1 MPTTTKATEVS
12 HETEDG
18 LKRLAHTLDDVQSA
32 LSRLHTDLG
41 VGGRDLLKD
50 VETLV
55 TSARRDTAKLG
66 QTVRTDFAQLA
77 RAITRT
83 PSPPPPPARP
93 RRPATRPRAKTT
105 RPAKKTA
112 A

>member
-1 MPTTTKATEVS
+1 MPTRTTAPEVP

-32 LSRLHTDLG
+32 LGRLGTDLG

-66 QTVRTDFAQLA
+66 RTVRTDFEQLT

-83 PSPPPPPARP
+83 PPPPPPARP

-105 RPAKKTA
+105 PPAKKTA